1 MAARCIIRKER
12 ALPTYAASGTPYEK
26 VLFMPS
32 SITRYLD
39 LLDEQRE
46 AIFLELGALP
56 DAVLWY
62 RPGPRVW
69 SIGEHLDH
77 SRVNNCFLRR
87 FMIVY
92 YPLPSVFARLFRHR
106 PYKADIEDLG
116 MVSNY
121 PKGGW
126 IFPPKYT
133 PRRPVSVGF
142 LHEALR
148 AEHAAYRRF
157 YTTHD
162 EQILGHILLADPL
175 IGAINLVQW
184 LSIQAYHDA
193 HHYERVRVRIK
204 DREYGRAAAAAGELK
219 A

>member
-1 MAARCIIRKER
+1 GLYLGRGKVVKHQWLWHLFSVYVGCPVYNPQGACPADVCCQRNALRQGAFHAKLDH
-12 ALPTYAASGTPYEK
+12 ALPGP
-26 VLFMPS
+26 
-32 SITRYLD
+32 
-39 LLDEQRE
+39 LDEQRE
-46 AIFLELGALP
+46 AIFQELGALP

-77 SRVNNCFLRR
+77 SRVNNCCLRR

-121 PKGGW
+121 PLGGW

-133 PRRPVSVGF
+133 
-142 LHEALR
+142 
-148 AEHAAYRRF
+148 
-157 YTTHD
+157 
-162 EQILGHILLADPL
+162 
-175 IGAINLVQW
+175 
-184 LSIQAYHDA
+184 
-193 HHYERVRVRIK
+193 
-204 DREYGRAAAAAGELK
+204 
-219 A
+219 

>member
-1 MAARCIIRKER
+1 
-12 ALPTYAASGTPYEK
+12 
-26 VLFMPS
+26 MPS
-32 SITRYLD
+32 AITRYLD

-46 AIFLELGALP
+46 AIFHELGPLP

-77 SRVNNCFLRR
+77 SRVCNCSLRR

-92 YPLPSVFARLFRHR
+92 YPLASVFARLFRHR
-106 PYKADIEDLG
+106 PYKADIDDL
-116 MVSNY
+116 VDY
-121 PKGGW
+121 PKNLGW
-126 IFPPKYT
+126 IWSPKYS
-133 PRRPVSVGF
+133 PRRPVGVGF

-175 IGAINLVQW
+175 IGVLNLVQW
-184 LSIQAYHDA
+184 LAIQAYHDA

-219 A
+219 E